1 VKLFEGLEG
10 LRRAALRDPVAT
22 VGFFDG
28 VHRGH
33 RQLLYELRVWA
44 LAAKGESCVITFR
57 RHPLEELRGIEVPV
71 ILNVENRLEEFERH
85 GIDAAV
91 LLDFEEI
98 HELGPAAFLRDV
110 VRDGL
115 GCTRLLLGFDSHIG
129 KDREGTPQ
137 TLPEI
142 GAEAGVEVRIASP
155 VLDKHGVK
163 IGSRF
168 IRDAISRGELEA
180 AANALGRPYTLRGSV
195 RPGSGRGRALG
206 TATANVD
213 TGSQVL
219 PPDGVYL
226 ARVFRGSETAP
237 AIVNVGVRPTFGDG
251 GRTVEVH
258 VPGWTGDL
266 YGEVL
271 EVRLVRFVRPE
282 RRFGS
287 AEELAAQIALDLEE
301 LSQAVDQGRI

>member
-1 VKLFEGLEG
+1 MKLFEGLDG
-10 LRRAALRDPVAT
+10 LRQATLRDPVAT

-44 LAAKGESCVITFR
+44 LAVKGESCVITFR
-57 RHPLEELRGIEVPV
+57 SHPLAELKGIDVPA
-71 ILNVENRLEEFERH
+71 ILSVGNRLEEFERH

-91 LLDFEEI
+91 LLDFTDI
-98 HELGPAAFLRDV
+98 QGLDAASFLRDV
-110 VRDGL
+110 VREGL
-115 GCTRLLLGFDSHIG
+115 GCSRLLLGFDSHIG
-129 KDREGTPQ
+129 KGRQGTPQ
-137 TLPEI
+137 TLPAL

-155 VLDKHGVK
+155 VLDKRGKK

-180 AANALGRPYTLRGSV
+180 AANALGRPYSLRGSV
-195 RPGSGRGRALG
+195 QPGSGRGRSLG
-206 TATANVD
+206 AATANVD
-213 TGSQVL
+213 TANQVL

-226 ARVFRGSETAP
+226 ARVFRRSETAP
-237 AIVNVGVRPTFGDG
+237 AIVNVGVRPTFGE
-251 GRTVEVH
+251 GRRAVEVH
-258 VPGWTGDL
+258 VPGWSGDL

-271 EVRLVRFVRPE
+271 EVRLVQFVRPE
-282 RRFGS
+282 RRFAN
-287 AEELAAQIALDLEE
+287 AEELAAQIALDLEQ